1 MLRILAQ
8 LQTFRTANNLRLLDS
23 SLTMKKQESK
33 SKTSALTSRFHSTWV
48 NFLKHSL
55 QSIDQA

>member
-33 SKTSALTSRFHSTWV
+33 A
-48 NFLKHSL
+48 KHRHL
-55 QSIDQA
+55 HHDFTVHG

>member
-33 SKTSALTSRFHSTWV
+33 SKTSALTSRFQSTWV